1 MKIGGPHRPPVLPA
15 WQPEPIPRPP
25 GDARG
30 ETSTFSFDEL
40 GVFGL
45 RQGQDLARPSKP
57 DRMPWREDPLPP
69 PAGTLDEEP
78 QPAVALA
85 PAPAGPRPLTPPAPR
100 PEHSLPATDPAED
113 RHPAPQLLSNESGTS
128 GELLEARLAGAPD
141 ASPAE
146 EGAAQPTLP
155 RASSRTGPQLV
166 VSVNDGRV
174 SIAVGSPPLNG
185 EGRALLRKLI
195 REILA
200 GRRLGLADFQLNG
213 VPLGADFL
221 DMTGG
226 SHGPRPR

>member
-1 MKIGGPHRPPVLPA
+1 MKIGSSGHPPVLPA
-15 WQPEPIPRPP
+15 PQREPTHRPL

-30 ETSTFSFDEL
+30 ETSTFGFDEL

-45 RQGQDLARPSKP
+45 RQGQELARAPKQ
-57 DRMPWREDPLPP
+57 DRTPRCEDPLPP
-69 PAGTLDEEP
+69 PAGTLDEKL

-85 PAPAGPRPLTPPAPR
+85 PAPAGPGPLTPPAPR
-100 PEHSLPATDPAED
+100 TERILPANEPAED
-113 RHPAPQLLSNESGTS
+113 RHPAPELWSNESGTG
-128 GELLEARLAGAPD
+128 GELLEARLASAPD

-146 EGAAQPTLP
+146 EGAAQPPRP
-155 RASSRTGPQLV
+155 RATPRTGHQLLV
-166 VSVNDGRV
+166 AVNDGKV
-174 SIAVGSPPLNG
+174 SIAVGSPPLDG
-185 EGRALLRKLI
+185 EGRASLRKLV

-200 GRRLGLADFQLNG
+200 GRRLRLADFQLNG